1 MSNDSPVLTSLT
13 ENSTEVPVSAGRV
26 ENYVILLV
34 LLCVFA
40 GGSLILLLFCHRCS
54 VGSRRYSRASD
65 DPEKTNTTYVEDSQP
80 TQDIT
85 IRLDES
91 DALSPSSCHD
101 EETDRFMSTC
111 STGRRVS
118 FNESALYEKESKTQD
133 KGRRYTLTEGDFHH
147 LKKARLTHLPLAPP
161 PSTLKILTIMECES
175 TESSSLN
182 VNEPPTPKLPL
193 YPLYQSSERA
203 GPAWLCQSSG
213 SALPGD
219 IHHYILLDSRLSHS
233 PPILCPPTP
242 RSRTAEA
249 VGDGPWVRTEGGRE
263 ITGMRGVRGT
273 FPAPV
278 HRGSVLHFFCKLRR
292 HASLEGAGPY
302 FRKWKFDSSHRAA
315 SLDAK
320 GSPKKRPFQRQR
332 AASANTDPTEED
344 SPPPHPSP
352 PLHRDII
359 QPLPSAHSQSSGLQR
374 LSAGSLLPPTSPPSP
389 CLSRLEVDAVVEG
402 ASSSRTERN
411 ATHPPPEPPETQE
424 RGQEPGEEATRTG
437 TGLWRE
443 AGAVT
448 RTEAREEVNEWV
460 GPGEESDED
469 EEEETD
475 ILGTEQRV
483 GMGSEIMEG
492 LCADEAQ
499 EGGERFQAELG
510 AVARIRART
519 ADGLGATPNTEAG
532 MGVRAKT
539 GVGAVLGT
547 EREVES
553 GDRFESTL
561 EVGAIIGAELVV
573 EAGLG
578 ASGVRI
584 KADSGSGLEGV
595 LSAGAGPGLW
605 EDPGP
610 RSRSGSG
617 VCISRQESSETQP
630 SLYRDIWSL
639 RASLEQYA
647 SSDQSSTDRESIR
660 SDADSVCSLGG
671 AAARSGFAACLSQDL
686 GDELEE
692 EWEYG
697 DTGREGGDRGQRE
710 TEGEAEYRDTGRNI
724 GHRGVQRR
732 DSEGG
737 GGEGGTGV
745 GGGGEGE
752 AGSRKLL
759 QMDSGYTSIEAPMRA
774 PEELRLF
781 GAPVGPRGKTA
792 SERRLFFT
800 SSGRKGTVCESFE
813 AKVFQEEL
821 EDEIGKSTEG
831 EEKPLKRSPRSTN
844 GGKTLI
850 LKEPPHSVSPLKSLQ
865 LQQLPLQSP
874 QPQPL
879 PSPRPVR
886 LRRRDY
892 SIDEKTDALFN
903 EFLRHDPRF
912 DQQESPLRSRHRS
925 RIHLRKQWQRHKQ
938 YSDPGSGAG
947 GRYSPSLERQ
957 SFRPLRRGDSA
968 GYPLD
973 TRYHST
979 LSRIAS
985 AADEETSE
993 GVVSEGATNEGA
1005 ACEGAVHEST
1015 DVKESTNQGTGNE
1028 TVANQDAA
1036 SLSSD
1041 TLRAEA
1047 SEMDPRV
1054 DNYNNNSSQV
1064 LTLSESYSSVP
1075 TQNSPV
1081 ALPKSLKDSHIDPPI
1096 LHIEEPETPGLNPHP
1111 QPQDQAPSPCL
1122 SDKLS
1127 VTLEDRLY
1135 TGLWRT
1141 GQGQGGPEY
1150 VVGAISLSSSPEP
1163 SSPV

>member
-13 ENSTEVPVSAGRV
+13 ENSTEVPLSVGRV

-40 GGSLILLLFCHRCS
+40 GGSLILLSVLLLFCHRCS

-118 FNESALYEKESKTQD
+118 FNESALYEQESKTQD

-182 VNEPPTPKLPL
+182 VNEPHTPKPPL
-193 YPLYQSSERA
+193 
-203 GPAWLCQSSG
+203 
-213 SALPGD
+213 
-219 IHHYILLDSRLSHS
+219 
-233 PPILCPPTP
+233 
-242 RSRTAEA
+242 
-249 VGDGPWVRTEGGRE
+249 
-263 ITGMRGVRGT
+263 
-273 FPAPV
+273 
-278 HRGSVLHFFCKLRR
+278 R

-315 SLDAK
+315 SLDTK
-320 GSPKKRPFQRQR
+320 GSPKSPFQRQR
-332 AASANTDPTEED
+332 AASDNTDPTEED
-344 SPPPHPSP
+344 SPPSP
-352 PLHRDII
+352 PLRRDII
-359 QPLPSAHSQSSGLQR
+359 QPLPSAHSQSSGLQH
-374 LSAGSLLPPTSPPSP
+374 LSAGSLSPPTCPPSP
-389 CLSRLEVDAVVEG
+389 CLSRLEVEAVVEA

-424 RGQEPGEEATRTG
+424 RGQEPGEEATGTG

-448 RTEAREEVNEWV
+448 RKEAREEVNEWV

-499 EGGERFQAELG
+499 EGGESFQAELG
-510 AVARIRART
+510 AEARIRART
-519 ADGLGATPNTEAG
+519 VDGLGATTNTEAG
-532 MGVRAKT
+532 MGLRAKT

-547 EREVES
+547 EREVETE
-553 GDRFESTL
+553 DRFESTL
-561 EVGAIIGAELVV
+561 EVEAITGAELEI

-584 KADSGSGLEGV
+584 KSDSGSGLEGV

-710 TEGEAEYRDTGRNI
+710 TEGEYRDTGRKI

-752 AGSRKLL
+752 VCSRKLL
-759 QMDSGYTSIEAPMRA
+759 QMDSGYTSIEAPIRA

-821 EDEIGKSTEG
+821 EDEMGKSTEV

-850 LKEPPHSVSPLKSLQ
+850 LKEPSQSVSPLKSLQ
-865 LQQLPLQSP
+865 LQQPPLPQT
-874 QPQPL
+874 QPI

-993 GVVSEGATNEGA
+993 GATSEGATNEGA
-1005 ACEGAVHEST
+1005 ACEGAVHENT

-1028 TVANQDAA
+1028 TVANQDTAG
-1036 SLSSD
+1036 LSSD

-1047 SEMDPRV
+1047 SGMDPRV
-1054 DNYNNNSSQV
+1054 DNYNNNSSQA

-1075 TQNSPV
+1075 TQNPPV

-1096 LHIEEPETPGLNPHP
+1096 LHIEDPESPGLNPHP
-1111 QPQDQAPSPCL
+1111 QPQAQAPSPCL